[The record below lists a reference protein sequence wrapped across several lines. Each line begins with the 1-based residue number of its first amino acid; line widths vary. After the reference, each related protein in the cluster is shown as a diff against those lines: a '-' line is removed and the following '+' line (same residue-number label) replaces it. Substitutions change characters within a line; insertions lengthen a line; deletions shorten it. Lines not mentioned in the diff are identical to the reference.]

1 MPDCDACGGCS
12 SCGGCGGCGKSLSL
26 SQPEVDMLQMLGQIP
41 FLPVARKTDDM
52 TPVYLEQ
59 TDRPQAEYSLV
70 LQHLEAKGLI
80 SIDYD
85 FPLSGFDM
93 SPYAG
98 YPVHGS
104 FALTARGQQVLDLL
118 DMQGIE

>member
-1 MPDCDACGGCS
+1 MPDCESCNGCG
-12 SCGGCGGCGKSLSL
+12 SCGGCAKELSL
-26 SQPEVDMLQMLGQIP
+26 SQPEVDMLKTLGQTP
-41 FLPVARKTDDM
+41 FLPVARKQDDM

-59 TDRPQAEYSLV
+59 TDLTREQYSLV

-85 FPLSGFDM
+85 RPLGGFSMDA
-93 SPYAG
+93 YEG

-104 FALTARGQQVLDLL
+104 FALTARGQQVLELL
-118 DMQGIE
+118 ELQGTQ